1 MYLLK
6 ISPSF
11 LEGFLPYIPENLLGS
26 LTDQRYTYLGC
37 VSGGLACG
45 AAVSESA
52 RAARK
57 PSSAPYWSTRK
68 SAAADTAPR

>member
-6 ISPSF
+6 ISPSY

-45 AAVSESA
+45 AAVSESDA
-52 RAARK
+52 SGK
-57 PSSAPYWSTRK
+57 PSSAPFWLTRK